1 MSLFLT
7 VLLFIS
13 IFISSW
19 MGIVIIGN
27 LIRGQHIPALNII
40 LFAFN
45 VTYILFYV
53 IVLPH

>member
-1 MSLFLT
+1 MSLLLT

-13 IFISSW
+13 IFISIW
-19 MGIVIIGN
+19 MGIVIIGS
-27 LIRGQHIPALNII
+27 LTRGQRIPALNII